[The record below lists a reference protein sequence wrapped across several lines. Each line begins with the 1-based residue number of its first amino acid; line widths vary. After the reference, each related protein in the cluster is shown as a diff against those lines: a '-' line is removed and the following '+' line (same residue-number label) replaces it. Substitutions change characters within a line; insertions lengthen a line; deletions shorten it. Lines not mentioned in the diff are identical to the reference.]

1 MENTANWRT
10 ESRTVYSNDFKL
22 RIVELAS
29 QPDANVAKI
38 ARENGV
44 AHNLIFKWLR
54 TATITPPSELSLL
67 PVEIVSEP
75 PTSDNGSGQCPLNA
89 SSCSVEFRHGKISLE
104 NPSPELLGVLLR
116 ELTGRSQ

>member
-10 ESRTVYSNDFKL
+10 ESHTVYFNDFKL

-29 QPDANVAKI
+29 QADANVARS

-54 TATITPPSELSLL
+54 MWH
-67 PVEIVSEP
+67 
-75 PTSDNGSGQCPLNA
+75 NGRGGYHVACLQ
-89 SSCSVEFRHGKISLE
+89 
-104 NPSPELLGVLLR
+104 PSPCFQHDDGQWKLFHL
-116 ELTGRSQ
+116 

>member
-38 ARENGV
+38 AREMELLTTSFLSGCACGKTRGGYHV
-44 AHNLIFKWLR
+44 ACLR
-54 TATITPPSELSLL
+54 PSPQSSELSLL

-75 PTSDNGSGQCPLNA
+75 PTSDNGSG
-89 SSCSVEFRHGKISLE
+89 SVR
-104 NPSPELLGVLLR
+104 
-116 ELTGRSQ
+116 

>member
-38 ARENGV
+38 ALKMELLTTSFLSGCACGKTRGGYHV
-44 AHNLIFKWLR
+44 ACLR
-54 TATITPPSELSLL
+54 
-67 PVEIVSEP
+67 
-75 PTSDNGSGQCPLNA
+75 
-89 SSCSVEFRHGKISLE
+89 
-104 NPSPELLGVLLR
+104 PSPHLQSCHCYLS
-116 ELTGRSQ
+116 RSYLNHQHQITVPGSVR